1 MSSNSVPQKNGEIQE
16 DGLWRIQQQME
27 FMFGELMTRIAKL
40 ETSKRVEKLGRR
52 RVLMETLQIKS
63 RMILTV
69 VVGSVHIGERG
80 MRIGQ
85 GGDIFDHIG
94 ILSIEGILM
103 IWEI

>member
-1 MSSNSVPQKNGEIQE
+1 
-16 DGLWRIQQQME
+16 ME
-27 FMFGELMTRIAKL
+27 GVVKG
-40 ETSKRVEKLGRR
+40 VGKLGRR
-52 RVLMETLQIKS
+52 RVLLETLQMKP

-69 VVGSVHIGERG
+69 VVGSVHISERG

-85 GGDIFDHIG
+85 GGDIFGHIG

>member
-1 MSSNSVPQKNGEIQE
+1 
-16 DGLWRIQQQME
+16 ME
-27 FMFGELMTRIAKL
+27 GVVKG
-40 ETSKRVEKLGRR
+40 VEKLGRR
-52 RVLMETLQIKS
+52 RVLLETLQMQS
-63 RMILTV
+63 RIILTV

>member
-1 MSSNSVPQKNGEIQE
+1 
-16 DGLWRIQQQME
+16 ME
-27 FMFGELMTRIAKL
+27 FMFGELMTRIEKL
-40 ETSKRVEKLGRR
+40 ETRSNGGRSR
-52 RVLMETLQIKS
+52 RGREARKEESVETLQMKP

-85 GGDIFDHIG
+85 GGDIFGHIG